1 MQQTQY
7 DAIVIGAGH
16 NGLVMW
22 AYLANEG
29 LKVLVL
35 ERLERVGGAVVSEE
49 PSPVSPSKCCE
60 LGSIEI
66 YQSAPGNRTATVVV
80 KRLTADPSPSPH
92 NAKAQRPVQPVA
104 GFLCLSALGGVSS

>member
-1 MQQTQY
+1 
-7 DAIVIGAGH
+7 
-16 NGLVMW
+16 
-22 AYLANEG
+22 LA
-29 LKVLVL
+29 VLPIISPFPLLLPIEHRKWTVT
-35 ERLERVGGAVVSEE
+35 RSSHRRPQRPTSVSGVVQL
-49 PSPVSPSKCCE
+49 SPVSPSKCCE

>member
-1 MQQTQY
+1 MLGTQLT
-7 DAIVIGAGH
+7 AAGSLTNSKPPTPPARVLGIV
-16 NGLVMW
+16 
-22 AYLANEG
+22 
-29 LKVLVL
+29 
-35 ERLERVGGAVVSEE
+35 RLC
-49 PSPVSPSKCCE
+49 PVSPSKCCE